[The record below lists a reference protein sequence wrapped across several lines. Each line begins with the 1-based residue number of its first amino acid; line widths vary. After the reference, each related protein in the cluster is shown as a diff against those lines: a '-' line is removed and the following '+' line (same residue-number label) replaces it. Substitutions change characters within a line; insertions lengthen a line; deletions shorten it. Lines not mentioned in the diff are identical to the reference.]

1 MRTPEDKA
9 ALAKTVLSFMVSGL
23 LSDKPVS
30 DDTISDKSPARA
42 AEQP

>member
-1 MRTPEDKA
+1 
-9 ALAKTVLSFMVSGL
+9 LMVSGL

-30 DDTISDKSPARA
+30 DGTISDKSPARA